1 MILEQV
7 KDVNTVEQFIAVM
20 DFLEAMG
27 YNKDKLTIAEVFDL
41 RRNMINVVEVFN
53 SSQSQGV

>member
-53 SSQSQGV
+53 SSQS